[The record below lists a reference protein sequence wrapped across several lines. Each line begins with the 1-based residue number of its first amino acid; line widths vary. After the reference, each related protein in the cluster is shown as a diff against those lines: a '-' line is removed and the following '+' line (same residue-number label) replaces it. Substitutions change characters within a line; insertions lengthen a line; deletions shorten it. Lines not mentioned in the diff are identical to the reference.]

1 MPKRLSDKNASRNL
15 MQMSDSELLTIV
27 TDSENADSLNA
38 SGELFFRLLRRIREL
53 EKEVLLFIA
62 IKRTG

>member
-1 MPKRLSDKNASRNL
+1 MPKRLSDKNASLNL